1 MLDAHDPTGCCSQ
14 LVEEDVCRREA
25 EGKRFRPG
33 FRVSAQQACTSTQ
46 APPPHESNV
55 TLSIPGLVPAAA
67 SATAAWA
74 VAWTFF
80 GARRCVIQALAREE
94 RVPIVGHELD
104 KVAVLPVE
112 DEIVQ

>member
-1 MLDAHDPTGCCSQ
+1 MLDAHDPTGCRSQ
-14 LVEEDVCRREA
+14 PVEEDVCRREA

-55 TLSIPGLVPAAA
+55 TLSIPSLVPAAA
-67 SATAAWA
+67 SAT
-74 VAWTFF
+74 
-80 GARRCVIQALAREE
+80 LAREE

-112 DEIVQ
+112 DEIVRRHVGR